1 MYYAASKDKY
11 MKNGMKPGTIDT
23 EFTENRS
30 DSICRASGTEQTEPR
45 FINVAE
51 LRNGTEKH
59 CRSADKVY
67 RHTCSFHLFIVE
79 KEYFCYYA

>member
-1 MYYAASKDKY
+1 MYYAACKDKY
-11 MKNGMKPGTIDT
+11 MKYGMKPGPFDT

-45 FINVAE
+45 YINVAE
-51 LRNGTEKH
+51 SRDGTEKH

-67 RHTCSFHLFIVE
+67 
-79 KEYFCYYA
+79 